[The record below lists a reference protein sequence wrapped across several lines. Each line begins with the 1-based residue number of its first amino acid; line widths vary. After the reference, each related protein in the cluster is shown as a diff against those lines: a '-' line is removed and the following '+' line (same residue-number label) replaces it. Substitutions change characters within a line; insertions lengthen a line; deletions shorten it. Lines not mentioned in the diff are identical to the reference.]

1 MGWRHSVR
9 ARWHRAGRHRTTTVV
24 STIAVGE
31 SIAIVLI
38 SSPARV
44 HPSTDMTWRTLGT
57 TCMLDG
63 LDRCPIQIVCDGYRT
78 PTDLEAS
85 HAARILPQLERDPAA
100 LSKKGIVRGDLGD
113 AYEKYKAQLHID
125 IAERGLSER
134 VSVEE
139 LGSHHGF
146 AMCVRHAL
154 ERCDRRFALIMQHD
168 RCFIRGLA
176 THDLARILAT
186 FDEPTLVRYVGFPSS
201 TSKRLATRL
210 APKYKL
216 GPLLAQRSRELRP
229 GLCLRPSNFWFDS
242 NHIVHAERALAA
254 LFAPLEQRQASM
266 PLVLAKRLGAPGP
279 LYGDL
284 YDDLH
289 GTLRR
294 LTLRVGDFIE
304 DRFGTEQRALLSR
317 LHDDPALCLQAFDWT
332 GCYLLEET
340 VERGGTGGRGG
351 SLAASAADEDWSE
364 RLDTALLEGTVED
377 HFCDLLDSRGRATF
391 VAHIDARGAVPREWS
406 RGLPLLQGHAEPQ
419 PPGAET

>member
-1 MGWRHSVR
+1 MRCLVPTR
-9 ARWHRAGRHRTTTVV
+9 CLVPCANRHRTTNVV
-24 STIAVGE
+24 STIAIGE

-38 SSPARV
+38 SSPARM

-78 PTDLEAS
+78 PTDLDAS

-100 LSKKGIVRGDLGD
+100 LSKKGIVRGDMGD

-134 VSVEE
+134 VSVDE

-254 LFAPLEQRQASM
+254 LFAPLEQRRASM
-266 PLVLAKRLGAPGP
+266 PRALAERLGAPCP
-279 LYGDL
+279 LYG
-284 YDDLH
+284 DLH

-317 LHDDPALCLQAFDWT
+317 LHGDPALCLQAFDWT

-340 VERGGTGGRGG
+340 VGRGG
-351 SLAASAADEDWSE
+351 SLAASADDEDRIE
-364 RLDTALLEGTVED
+364 LLNTALFEKTVED

-406 RGLPLLQGHAEPQ
+406 CDLPLLQGRAEPQ
-419 PPGAET
+419 PPGVKT